1 MLNFFKWLNSS
12 RSTVQLTRYE
22 LVALLS
28 AAETAL
34 MTFED
39 ADVPLSDDMVSNL
52 RNSVDKLHKMLFND
66 R

>member
-12 RSTVQLTRYE
+12 RSTINLTRYE

-34 MTFED
+34 MAFD
-39 ADVPLSDDMVSNL
+39 DDDVPLSDDMVSNL
-52 RNSVDKLHKMLFND
+52 RNSVDKLRQMLFND